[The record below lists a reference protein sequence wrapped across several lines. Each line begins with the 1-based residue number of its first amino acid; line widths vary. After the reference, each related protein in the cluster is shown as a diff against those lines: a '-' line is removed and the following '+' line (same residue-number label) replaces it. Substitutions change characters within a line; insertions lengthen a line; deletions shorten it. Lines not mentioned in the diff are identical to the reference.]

1 MAAGRRSNWVRQAH
15 MNILVLNPNTSA
27 AVTERIAGVIHRIAR
42 PETHAIVQRIAH
54 GPEVLESAFDES
66 LAVPHVI
73 DAVREATA
81 TGVHAVI
88 LAAFCDPGL
97 DAVREISTIPVYGL
111 EETTFAVALLLG
123 NKFGILTER
132 KHKTAVKMQHVR
144 KHGLESRF
152 ASVRPLDMGVAD
164 IASDPDRVKRVGL
177 DVARRMVEEDG
188 AEVIIMGCASMAG
201 YSEDLQR
208 ELSVPVLDPIAV
220 TFKVVEGLTEIGVV
234 HSKRG
239 LFATPA
245 PQRIN

>member
-1 MAAGRRSNWVRQAH
+1 MK
-15 MNILVLNPNTSA
+15 ILVLNPNTST
-27 AVTERIAGVIHRIAR
+27 AVTQRIASVVARIAR
-42 PETHAIVQRIAH
+42 PETEAIVRRIAH

-66 LAVPHVI
+66 VAVPHVI

-81 TGVHAVI
+81 DGVEAVV

-123 NKFGILTER
+123 NKFSILTER
-132 KHKTAVKMQHVR
+132 RQKTAVKMQHVR

-152 ASVRPLDMGVAD
+152 ASVRALDMGVAE
-164 IASDPDRVKRVGL
+164 IATDPDRVKRVGL
-177 DVARRMVEEDG
+177 DLARRMVDEDG

-201 YSEDLQR
+201 YAGDLQR
-208 ELSVPVLDPIAV
+208 ELCVPVLDPVAV
-220 TFKVVEGLTEIGVV
+220 TLKVVEGLTEIGVV